1 MDTGAEVSLWPA
13 GPRSAV
19 SDPSIRL
26 VAANGQ
32 PIPSFGRETRTIK
45 LPTGTYQHEFV
56 LAQVQRPLIGADFLH
71 KFRLMVDMDAYRLID
86 KASLRSANMRVCAP
100 SQALGVSGVKNSP
113 TCAGSVKNK
122 YQALLSEFTG
132 LTSPDFCSPVVDHGV
147 VHHLP
152 TTGAPLHSKA
162 RKLSPDK
169 LKVAREVFDNNMHH
183 LFTWFQRQ
191 TSQGG
196 PVETTG
202 ASTMRQYPTG
212 TRCLTNKTQR
222 QQDKTSPVNFLVF
235 SDKLFTTPNP
245 PFMCPKL

>member
-32 PIPSFGRETRTIK
+32 PIASFGRETRTIK

-147 VHHLP
+147 VHHIP
-152 TTGAPLHSKA
+152 TTGAPLHSNA
-162 RKLSPDK
+162 RRLSPDK
-169 LKVAREVFDNNMHH
+169 LTVAREVA
-183 LFTWFQRQ
+183 R
-191 TSQGG
+191 
-196 PVETTG
+196 
-202 ASTMRQYPTG
+202 R
-212 TRCLTNKTQR
+212 
-222 QQDKTSPVNFLVF
+222 
-235 SDKLFTTPNP
+235 
-245 PFMCPKL
+245 